1 MARIVAEGLS
11 VRAVEEAVRERSG
24 KAPSPS
30 TPDGPAPSPEL
41 GKRLRPP
48 GLLELEELLARHLD
62 TRVKIEMGA
71 TKGRVLI
78 EFATL
83 EDLERLY
90 RLMTEP
96 EPASLS
102 S

>member
-1 MARIVAEGLS
+1 MAQVP
-11 VRAVEEAVRERSG
+11 EE
-24 KAPSPS
+24 P
-30 TPDGPAPSPEL
+30 

-83 EDLERLY
+83 EDLERIY
-90 RLMTEP
+90 RAMTEP
-96 EPASLS
+96 EPASVS

>member
-1 MARIVAEGLS
+1 M
-11 VRAVEEAVRERSG
+11 RAVEDAVRERSG
-24 KAPSPS
+24 KAPAPSSPDAAS
-30 TPDGPAPSPEL
+30 GPAAEP
-41 GKRLRPP
+41 GHRLRPP

-83 EDLERLY
+83 EDLERIY

-96 EPASLS
+96 EPASVS

>member
-1 MARIVAEGLS
+1 VAEGLS
-11 VRAVEEAVRERSG
+11 VRAVEEAVRQRGGGGED
-24 KAPSPS
+24 KPAHPDAAPA
-30 TPDGPAPSPEL
+30 DAAP
-41 GKRLRPP
+41 RLRPP

-71 TKGRVLI
+71 TKGRVLV

-83 EDLERLY
+83 EDLERIY
-90 RLMTEP
+90 RAMTEP
-96 EPASLS
+96 EPASIS

>member
-1 MARIVAEGLS
+1 VAEGLS
-11 VRAVEEAVRERSG
+11 VRAVEDAVRERSG
-24 KAPSPS
+24 KPVGAP
-30 TPDGPAPSPEL
+30 TPDGAPPSEP
-41 GKRLRPP
+41 GHGLRPP

-83 EDLERLY
+83 EDLERIY
-90 RLMTEP
+90 RAMTES
-96 EPASLS
+96 EPASVS